1 MIYKLEHDYE
11 NTYSLLIDP
20 VEMVSKMPTYKPRQK
35 AKRVASEWVAPEA
48 SFFKSEN
55 FAGNREAIPDVTM
68 WKLGYLVL
76 SPKAYEILKICLYP
90 SGEFLP
96 ITVEGKIFYLFS
108 PLYIIAEEAIDRS
121 SAVDII
127 DSGVHLGQGNVT
139 FDEALLK
146 KENITV
152 FKTNTDKLV
161 FSYCTEV
168 FKKLVEHSGF
178 KGLMFE
184 EVITTKNSTS

>member
-35 AKRVASEWVAPEA
+35 AKSVAHEWVAPEA

-55 FAGNREAIPDVTM
+55 FAGSEETIPDVTM

-76 SPKAYEILKICLYP
+76 SPKAYEKLKVCLSP

-96 ITVEGKIFYLFS
+96 ITIDGKTFYLFS
-108 PLYIIAEEAIDRS
+108 PLYIIADKATDKS
-121 SAVDII
+121 NAVDII

-168 FKKLVEHSGF
+168 FKGLIEDNGF
-178 KGLMFE
+178 KGLVFE
-184 EVITTKNSTS
+184 GSVQKSVSFP